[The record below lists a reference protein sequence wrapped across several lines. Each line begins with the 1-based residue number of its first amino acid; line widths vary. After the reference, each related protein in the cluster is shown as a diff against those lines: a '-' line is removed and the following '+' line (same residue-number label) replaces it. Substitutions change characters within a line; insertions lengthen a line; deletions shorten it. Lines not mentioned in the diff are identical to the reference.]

1 MIEGLFY
8 GIPMRNKWVSKGSE
22 VVRSVGISI
31 HVISCTAWDMVKNN
45 VVKWLKKLNGAKCW
59 GYEGITLCVKKKVL
73 KNEILRWEGGE
84 KW

>member
-8 GIPMRNKWVSKGSE
+8 GIPMRNKWVNKASE

-31 HVISCTAWDMVKNN
+31 HVISCTAWDGEKH
-45 VVKWLKKLNGAKCW
+45 VVEWLKKLNGAKCW
-59 GYEGITLCVKKKVL
+59 GYEGITLCEKKKGL
-73 KNEILRWEGGE
+73 INEILKWEGGE